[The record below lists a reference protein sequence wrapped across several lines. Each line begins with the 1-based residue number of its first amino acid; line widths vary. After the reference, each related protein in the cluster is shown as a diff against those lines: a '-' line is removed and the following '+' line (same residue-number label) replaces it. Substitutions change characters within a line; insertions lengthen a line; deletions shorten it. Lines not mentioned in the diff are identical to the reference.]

1 MGKIDVGT
9 NTFMGEPARIADLL
23 NGFVYR
29 GEERVK
35 AEEVHELRNVLH
47 RQENGDSVQ
56 TVMADV
62 VTEVGKDMHT
72 LIVVLENQTDIHYAM
87 PVRMMNL
94 EAMGY
99 HRQWRKAAGAH
110 AKNKDLEGA
119 EYLSGF
125 AKEEKL
131 KPMLPIVLYFGKEVW
146 DGPKNL
152 KDMIDLDGYPREI
165 CALLTD
171 YSLHLIE
178 VRRYEEYENF
188 HTDLREVFGFLQ
200 RAEDKEKLREYL
212 RDNEQAF
219 ENLSTDAYDMISIMG
234 HSRELQEIREKYHE
248 EKGGKSNM
256 CQAIKDMIEDGRQ
269 EGVQIGRQE
278 GVQIGNQEGRIQ
290 EYIDI
295 RREDNYSDDTIR
307 AGIIVRFHLSEEA
320 ADQYMNYKA
329 L

>member
-146 DGPKNL
+146 DGP
-152 KDMIDLDGYPREI
+152 M
-165 CALLTD
+165 
-171 YSLHLIE
+171 
-178 VRRYEEYENF
+178 
-188 HTDLREVFGFLQ
+188 FGFLQ

-269 EGVQIGRQE
+269 EGVQIG
-278 GVQIGNQEGRIQ
+278 NQEGRIQ

>member
-35 AEEVHELRNVLH
+35 AEEVHELRNVLN
-47 RQENGDSVQ
+47 RQEHGDSVQ
-56 TVMADV
+56 TVTADV

-110 AKNKDLEGA
+110 AKNKDLEGS

-146 DGPKNL
+146 NGPKNL
-152 KDMIDLDGYPREI
+152 RDMMDIEGYPQEI

-171 YSLHLIE
+171 YPLHLIE

-212 RDNEQAF
+212 RDNEKAF

-234 HSRELQEIREKYHE
+234 HSQELQAIREKYHE

-269 EGVQIGRQE
+269 EGVQIG
-278 GVQIGNQEGRIQ
+278 NQEGRIQ

-295 RREDNYSDDTIR
+295 RREDNYPDDTIR

-320 ADQYMNYKA
+320 ADQYMNYKT